1 MVSPGLVFYLISK
14 PVAFLT
20 VATVPANVKSMTH
33 VVADIDQTDL
43 EPCGDQTNGCLLSVH
58 FHSCLCQ
65 PVVLP
70 ITVPSAR

>member
-1 MVSPGLVFYLISK
+1 MVSPGLVFYLISN

-20 VATVPANVKSMTH
+20 VATVPANVKSMTP
-33 VVADIDQTDL
+33 VVADIDLTDL
-43 EPCGDQTNGCLLSVH
+43 EPVRDSAKACLLSVH

>member
-1 MVSPGLVFYLISK
+1 MVSLGFVFYLISK
-14 PVAFLT
+14 PVAFLS

-43 EPCGDQTNGCLLSVH
+43 EQFRDSTKACLLSVH
-58 FHSCLCQ
+58 FHACLCQ
-65 PVVLP
+65 LVVLP